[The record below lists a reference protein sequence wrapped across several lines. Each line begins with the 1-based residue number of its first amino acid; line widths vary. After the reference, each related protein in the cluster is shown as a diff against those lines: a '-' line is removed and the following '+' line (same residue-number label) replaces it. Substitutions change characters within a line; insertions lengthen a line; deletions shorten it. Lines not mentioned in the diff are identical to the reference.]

1 MSDWLYASMFVSSF
15 LSATLLPGGSEA
27 VLVGLLLAGK
37 ASAVGL
43 VVTAALGNTLG
54 GLTNVVIGRLLPLKQ
69 QGRWHAT
76 ALVWLR
82 RLGPAALLLSWLPL
96 VGDLLCVLA
105 GWLRFAWLPVVIFLA
120 IGKTLRY
127 VLLATATLQGMEWWH

>member
-37 ASAVGL
+37 ASVAGL
-43 VVTAALGNTLG
+43 VATAALGNTLG

>member
-37 ASAVGL
+37 ASAAGL
-43 VVTAALGNTLG
+43 VATAALGNTLG